1 MIRQSVSGLATRSC
15 ASFKKWE
22 RDRTQNRR
30 PLLLIAL
37 THAPLLKMLGRHL
50 IQRENQKLA
59 QLFMICSNIKLTSPG
74 ESIGIGGLAFHK

>member
-15 ASFKKWE
+15 APFKKWE

-37 THAPLLKMLGRHL
+37 THPRRSYNFGPLLVF
-50 IQRENQKLA
+50 E
-59 QLFMICSNIKLTSPG
+59 
-74 ESIGIGGLAFHK
+74 

>member
-15 ASFKKWE
+15 ALFKKWE

-37 THAPLLKMLGRHL
+37 AHASLPQMMVAVTGL
-50 IQRENQKLA
+50 REPEA
-59 QLFMICSNIKLTSPG
+59 GLFVHDM
-74 ESIGIGGLAFHK
+74 F